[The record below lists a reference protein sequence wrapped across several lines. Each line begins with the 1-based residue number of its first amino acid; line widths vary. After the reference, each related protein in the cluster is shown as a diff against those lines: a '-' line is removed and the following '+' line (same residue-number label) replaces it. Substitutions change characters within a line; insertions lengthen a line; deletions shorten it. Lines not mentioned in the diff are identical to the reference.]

1 MTAGERWAALCLPGR
16 CWSLLDMLKLPV
28 RDLLVLSL
36 EMHTMQNFVQ
46 HIEQGMSPNLDPRQH
61 LGKDTIL
68 QQKEHLRSLSKAVD
82 ELPAPLTKK
91 AISRLLDALDYP
103 TMDFSL
109 LKEHLANLLARVRDE
124 LDELHCFALKADSK
138 TYFDEAA
145 PPWGDR
151 VEKAFPSATYD
162 ISEAG
167 KCLALRRSTACVTHL
182 MRALEVGLA
191 VIAKPFGVD
200 SDRKNWGN
208 VIDEIQSKIK
218 TMNAASHGQ
227 DWKSQQEFFSG
238 AGYHFQMLKD
248 GWRNHAMH
256 VRAKYT
262 EEEAED
268 IYHSTRNFTRHLSH
282 RLSE

>member
-1 MTAGERWAALCLPGR
+1 MTAGKGWAALYRPGR

-28 RDLLVLSL
+28 SDLLVVSL
-36 EMHTMQNFVQ
+36 EMHAMRSFVQ
-46 HIEQGMSPNLDPRQH
+46 HVEKIASPGLDPHQN
-61 LGKDTIL
+61 LGTDTIH
-68 QQKEHLRSLSKAVD
+68 QQNEHLTRLREAVD
-82 ELPAPLTKK
+82 ELPTPLTKR
-91 AISRLLDALDYP
+91 AISRLLEVLDNP
-103 TMDFSL
+103 KMDFSV
-109 LKEHLANLLARVRDE
+109 LKEHLASILARVRDE

-138 TYFDEAA
+138 AYFDDAA
-145 PPWGDR
+145 PPWGDE
-151 VEKAFPSATYD
+151 VEKAFPTATYD

-208 VIDEIQSKIK
+208 VIDEVQSKIK
-218 TMNAASHGQ
+218 TMNATSHGQ

-268 IYHSTRNFTRHLSH
+268 IYRSTRGFMRLLSQ